1 MNQRKQFSKDN
12 WNRWKSISYAYI
24 LSNADHFAIKGDEK
38 KSDLIPNL
46 KTPFLCHEYLYH
58 IIKGT
63 NVSQIPFTH
72 CKIPVRKCYFYTI
85 WGAVKKTSIP
95 YKRTLVIEYNYS
107 TLLRLTGEV
116 LQSKLYIPFENNI
129 FWNNNF
135 PTGR

>member
-24 LSNADHFAIKGDEK
+24 LSNADHFAIKGDVK

-46 KTPFLCHEYLYH
+46 KSPFLCHEYLYR

-72 CKIPVRKCYFYTI
+72 CKILVRKCYFYTI
-85 WGAVKKTSIP
+85 WGAVKKSIP
-95 YKRTLVIEYNYS
+95 YKRTLVIEYNFAWQVRCYS
-107 TLLRLTGEV
+107 QNCISHSKIIFPDITTF
-116 LQSKLYIPFENNI
+116 LQDVR
-129 FWNNNF
+129 NF
-135 PTGR
+135 V

>member
-1 MNQRKQFSKDN
+1 MNHQRKQFSKDN

-24 LSNADHFAIKGDEK
+24 LSNADHFAIKGDVK

-46 KTPFLCHEYLYH
+46 KSPFLCHEYLYR
-58 IIKGT
+58 IIKGPT
-63 NVSQIPFTH
+63 YPKFRLHIARSLWESVIFTQSEV
-72 CKIPVRKCYFYTI
+72 PL
-85 WGAVKKTSIP
+85 KKSIP

-129 FWNNNF
+129 SWYNNF